1 MSIPKDMDELCEAFI
16 TCTTSEIDGLSGEA
30 RATVTL
36 DDVHA
41 LRVVV
46 REAEAGHPEALLML
60 ALLHFSDDRMRLPNV
75 EKNDVIAA
83 EYFRKAAE
91 QESVDAQDKLA
102 WMYFLGHAVERNFLL
117 AEHWNEK
124 TIAND
129 PDEGRETARTLQAVL
144 LSWRLRRVESAP
156 LTDQVLSFTY
166 KPLPTDASIHGLDE
180 DVCRM
185 SVDCEVCATPVPMD
199 GRKKYCPRCMVTAY
213 CSKACQKADWKRHKK
228 LCGKESEKKPVIKKK
243 VANAKAD
250 IDVLSG
256 YNNSL
261 PGLSQFATALYLIH
275 WNESPAIHVET
286 RAGTDGMDPNVLV
299 IPKSRWTSAL
309 KSSYGKLY
317 EDGPR
322 RDRFVVTH
330 DLQHLGPAV
339 AGAGRIISHE
349 IFLRPEFGR
358 YPHAMFAVDQVRKR
372 GLAEHLRQRT
382 AHPAT
387 AEEMK
392 AFGDLVH
399 DDATKKVFEPVP
411 PASTSGGVEDAARA
425 STSE

>member
-1 MSIPKDMDELCEAFI
+1 MSIPKDMDELCEALMA
-16 TCTTSEIDGLSGEA
+16 CTTSGEA
-30 RATVTL
+30 PGVNLL
-36 DDVHA
+36 DNVYA
-41 LRVVV
+41 RRVLEEV
-46 REAEAGHPEALLML
+46 AEAGDLQAQLTLGIMHHREDHPLSTT
-60 ALLHFSDDRMRLPNV
+60 F

-91 QESVDAQDKLA
+91 QESVDAQDTLA
-102 WMYFLGHAVERNFLL
+102 WMYFHGDGVERNFLL

-129 PDEGRETARTLQAVL
+129 PDEGRQTARTLQATL
-144 LSWRLRRVESAP
+144 LSWRLSRVESAP
-156 LTDQVLSFTY
+156 LIDQVLSFTY

-180 DVCRM
+180 TVCRM
-185 SVDCEVCATPVPMD
+185 IVDCEVCATPVPMD

-261 PGLSQFATALYLIH
+261 PGLSQFAISLYLIH
-275 WNESPAIHVET
+275 WNESAAIHVET

-322 RDRFVVTH
+322 RDRFVVTY

-392 AFGDLVH
+392 AFYDLIY
-399 DDATKKVFEPVP
+399 DNATKKVFEPEP
-411 PASTSGGVEDAARA
+411 LASTSGGAEDAARG

>member
-1 MSIPKDMDELCEAFI
+1 MDELYAAFM

-41 LRVVV
+41 LRVLV
-46 REAEAGHPEALLML
+46 REAEAGHPEALLTL
-60 ALLHFSDDRMRLPNV
+60 ARLHFSENPMRLPNV
-75 EKNDVIAA
+75 EKNEVIAA

-91 QESVDAQDKLA
+91 QESVDAQDMLA
-102 WMYFLGHAVERNFLL
+102 WKYFLGHSVERNFLL

-129 PDEGRETARTLQAVL
+129 PDEGRQTARTLQATL
-144 LSWRLRRVESAP
+144 LSWRLSRVESAP
-156 LTDQVLSFTY
+156 LIDQVLSFTY
-166 KPLPTDASIHGLDE
+166 KPLPTDASIRGMDE
-180 DVCRM
+180 TFCRII
-185 SVDCEVCATPVPMD
+185 VECEVCATLVPMD

-228 LCGKESEKKPVIKKK
+228 LCGKESEKKPVMKKD
-243 VANAKAD
+243 VAKN

-261 PGLSQFATALYLIH
+261 PGLSQFAISLYLIH
-275 WNESPAIHVET
+275 WNESAAIHVET

-299 IPKSRWTSAL
+299 IPKSRWDSGL
-309 KSSYGKLY
+309 KVSYGELY

-322 RDRFVVTH
+322 RERFVVTY

-339 AGAGRIISHE
+339 AGAGRFSHE
-349 IFLRPEFGR
+349 IFLRPEFER
-358 YPHAMFAVDQVRKR
+358 KPHAMFADQVRKR
-372 GLAEHLRQRT
+372 GLAEHLRRRT

-392 AFGDLVH
+392 AFYDLIY
-399 DDATKKVFEPVP
+399 DNATKKVFEPEP
-411 PASTSGGVEDAARA
+411 LASTSGGAEDAARG

>member
-1 MSIPKDMDELCEAFI
+1 MA
-16 TCTTSEIDGLSGEA
+16 CTTSGEA
-30 RATVTL
+30 PGVNLL
-36 DDVHA
+36 DNVYA
-41 LRVVV
+41 RRLLEEV
-46 REAEAGHPEALLML
+46 AEAGDLQAQLTLGQMHHREDHPLSTT
-60 ALLHFSDDRMRLPNV
+60 F

-91 QESVDAQDKLA
+91 QESVEAQDTLA
-102 WMYFLGHAVERNFLL
+102 WMYFHGDGVERNFLL

-129 PDEGRETARTLQAVL
+129 PDEERQTARTLQATL
-144 LSWRLRRVESAP
+144 LSWRLSRVESAP
-156 LTDQVLSFTY
+156 LPDQVLSFTY
-166 KPLPTDASIHGLDE
+166 KPLPTDASIRGLDE
-180 DVCRM
+180 TVCRM
-185 SVDCEVCATPVPMD
+185 IVDCEVCATPVPMD

-261 PGLSQFATALYLIH
+261 PGLSQFAISLYLIH

-372 GLAEHLRQRT
+372 GLAEHLRRRT

>member
-1 MSIPKDMDELCEAFI
+1 MA
-16 TCTTSEIDGLSGEA
+16 CTTSGEA
-30 RATVTL
+30 PGVNLL
-36 DDVHA
+36 DNVYA
-41 LRVVV
+41 RRLLEEV
-46 REAEAGHPEALLML
+46 AEAGDLQAQLTLGQMHHREDHPLSTT
-60 ALLHFSDDRMRLPNV
+60 F

-91 QESVDAQDKLA
+91 QESVEAQDTLA
-102 WMYFLGHAVERNFLL
+102 WMYFHGDGVERNFLL

-129 PDEGRETARTLQAVL
+129 PDEERQTARTLQATL
-144 LSWRLRRVESAP
+144 LSWRLSRVESAP
-156 LTDQVLSFTY
+156 LPDQVLSFTY
-166 KPLPTDASIHGLDE
+166 KPLPTDASIRGLDE
-180 DVCRM
+180 TVCRM
-185 SVDCEVCATPVPMD
+185 IVDCEVCATPVPMD

-250 IDVLSG
+250 IDVLSS

-261 PGLSQFATALYLIH
+261 PGLSQFAISLYLIH

>member
-1 MSIPKDMDELCEAFI
+1 MSIPKDMDELCEALMA
-16 TCTTSEIDGLSGEA
+16 CTTSGEA
-30 RATVTL
+30 PGVNLL
-36 DDVHA
+36 DNVYA
-41 LRVVV
+41 RRVLEEV
-46 REAEAGHPEALLML
+46 AEAGDLQAQLTLGQMHHREDHPLSTT
-60 ALLHFSDDRMRLPNV
+60 F

-91 QESVDAQDKLA
+91 QESVEAQDTLA
-102 WMYFLGHAVERNFLL
+102 WMYFHGDGVERNFLL

-129 PDEGRETARTLQAVL
+129 PDEERQTARTLQATL
-144 LSWRLRRVESAP
+144 LSWRLSRVESAP
-156 LTDQVLSFTY
+156 LPDQVLSFTY
-166 KPLPTDASIHGLDE
+166 KPLPTDASIRGLDE
-180 DVCRM
+180 TVCRM
-185 SVDCEVCATPVPMD
+185 IVDCEVCATPVPMD

-261 PGLSQFATALYLIH
+261 PGLSQFAISLYLIH

-399 DDATKKVFEPVP
+399 DDATKTVFEPVP
-411 PASTSGGVEDAARA
+411 PASTSGGADDATRA

>member
-1 MSIPKDMDELCEAFI
+1 ME
-16 TCTTSEIDGLSGEA
+16 
-30 RATVTL
+30 
-36 DDVHA
+36 
-41 LRVVV
+41 
-46 REAEAGHPEALLML
+46 
-60 ALLHFSDDRMRLPNV
+60 
-75 EKNDVIAA
+75 
-83 EYFRKAAE
+83 
-91 QESVDAQDKLA
+91 AQDTLA
-102 WMYFLGHAVERNFLL
+102 WMYFHGDGVERNFLL

-129 PDEGRETARTLQAVL
+129 PDEGRQTARTLQAML
-144 LSWRLRRVESAP
+144 LSWRLSRVESAP
-156 LTDQVLSFTY
+156 LIDQVLSFTY

-180 DVCRM
+180 TVCRM
-185 SVDCEVCATPVPMD
+185 IVDCEVCATPVPMD

-261 PGLSQFATALYLIH
+261 PGLSQFAISLYLIH

-299 IPKSRWTSAL
+299 IPKSRWTSGL

-322 RDRFVVTH
+322 RDRFVVTY

-392 AFGDLVH
+392 AFYDLIY
-399 DDATKKVFEPVP
+399 DNATKKVFEPEP
-411 PASTSGGVEDAARA
+411 LASTSGGAEDAARG

>member
-1 MSIPKDMDELCEAFI
+1 M

-30 RATVTL
+30 RATVEL

-41 LRVVV
+41 LRVLV
-46 REAEAGHPEALLML
+46 REAEAGHPEALLTL
-60 ALLHFSDDRMRLPNV
+60 GRLHSSDDRIRLPNV

-91 QESVDAQDKLA
+91 QESVEAQDMLA
-102 WMYFLGHAVERNFLL
+102 SMYFHGDGVERNFLL

-129 PDEGRETARTLQAVL
+129 PDEERQTARTLQALL
-144 LSWRLRRVESAP
+144 LSWRLGRVESAP

-166 KPLPTDASIHGLDE
+166 KPLPTDASIHGSYK
-180 DVCRM
+180 DVCRII
-185 SVDCEVCATPVPMD
+185 VDCEVCTNPIPLD

-228 LCGKESEKKPVIKKK
+228 LCGKKKSEIKPVFTKN

-261 PGLSQFATALYLIH
+261 PGLSRFATALYLIH
-275 WNESPAIHVET
+275 WNESPTIHVET
-286 RAGTDGMDPNVLV
+286 RAGTDGMNPTVIV
-299 IPKSRWTSAL
+299 IPKSRWDSAA

-317 EDGPR
+317 EDGPT
-322 RDRFVVTH
+322 RDRFSVAH
-330 DLQHLGPAV
+330 DLQHLRPAV
-339 AGAGRIISHE
+339 AGAGIIMSE
-349 IFLRPEFGR
+349 IFLRPELER
-358 YPHAMFAVDQVRKR
+358 NPHAMFAVEQIRKQ

-392 AFGDLVH
+392 AFYDLVY
-399 DDATKKVFEPVP
+399 DVAKKK
-411 PASTSGGVEDAARA
+411 
-425 STSE
+425 

>member
-1 MSIPKDMDELCEAFI
+1 MVELYEALKA
-16 TCTTSEIDGLSGEA
+16 CTTSEIDGLSGEA
-30 RATVTL
+30 RATVEL
-36 DDVHA
+36 DDVHV
-41 LRVVV
+41 LRVLV
-46 REAEAGHPEALLML
+46 REAEAGHPEALLTL
-60 ALLHFSDDRMRLPNV
+60 GRLHFIDDPMRLPNV

-91 QESVDAQDKLA
+91 QESVEAQDTLA
-102 WMYFLGHAVERNFLL
+102 WMYFHGDGVERNFLL

-129 PDEGRETARTLQAVL
+129 PDEERQTARTLQATL
-144 LSWRLRRVESAP
+144 LSWRLSRVESAP
-156 LTDQVLSFTY
+156 LPDQVLSFTY
-166 KPLPTDASIHGLDE
+166 KPLPTDASIRGLDE
-180 DVCRM
+180 TVCRM
-185 SVDCEVCATPVPMD
+185 IVDCEVCATPVPMD

-261 PGLSQFATALYLIH
+261 PGLSRFATALYLIH
-275 WNESPAIHVET
+275 WNESPAIHVAT

-299 IPKSRWTSAL
+299 IPKSRWDSVL
-309 KSSYGKLY
+309 KSSFGKFY
-317 EDGPR
+317 KDGPT
-322 RDRFVVTH
+322 RDKFVVTH
-330 DLQHLGPAV
+330 DLQHLGPEV
-339 AGAGRIISHE
+339 AGRGRLVSE
-349 IFLRPEFGR
+349 IHLKPEFDR
-358 YPHAMFAVDQVRKR
+358 DPHAMFAVHQVRKR
-372 GLAEHLRQRT
+372 DLAEHLRRRT

-392 AFGDLVH
+392 AFYDRAYDV
-399 DDATKKVFEPVP
+399 AKKRKKVFEPEP
-411 PASTSGGVEDAARA
+411 PASTSGGAENAGRG

>member
-1 MSIPKDMDELCEAFI
+1 MA
-16 TCTTSEIDGLSGEA
+16 CTTSGEA
-30 RATVTL
+30 PGVNLL
-36 DDVHA
+36 DNVYA
-41 LRVVV
+41 RRVLEEV
-46 REAEAGHPEALLML
+46 AEAGDLQAQLTLGQMHHREDHPLSTT
-60 ALLHFSDDRMRLPNV
+60 F

-91 QESVDAQDKLA
+91 QESVEAQDTLA
-102 WMYFLGHAVERNFLL
+102 WMYFHGDGVERNFLL

-129 PDEGRETARTLQAVL
+129 PDEERQTARTLQATL
-144 LSWRLRRVESAP
+144 LSWRLSRVESAP
-156 LTDQVLSFTY
+156 LPDQVLSFTY
-166 KPLPTDASIHGLDE
+166 KPLPTDASIRGLDE
-180 DVCRM
+180 TVCRM
-185 SVDCEVCATPVPMD
+185 IVDCEVCATPVPMD

-261 PGLSQFATALYLIH
+261 PGLSQFAISLYLIH

-358 YPHAMFAVDQVRKR
+358 YPHAMFAFAVDQVRKR

-392 AFGDLVH
+392 AFYDLVH

>member
-1 MSIPKDMDELCEAFI
+1 MA
-16 TCTTSEIDGLSGEA
+16 CTTSGEA
-30 RATVTL
+30 PGVNLL
-36 DDVHA
+36 DNVYA
-41 LRVVV
+41 RRVLEEV
-46 REAEAGHPEALLML
+46 AEAGDLQAQLTLGIMHHREDHPLSTT
-60 ALLHFSDDRMRLPNV
+60 F

-91 QESVDAQDKLA
+91 QESVDAQDTLA
-102 WMYFLGHAVERNFLL
+102 WMYFHGDGVERNFLL

-129 PDEGRETARTLQAVL
+129 PDEGRQTARTLQATL
-144 LSWRLRRVESAP
+144 LSWRLSRVESAP
-156 LTDQVLSFTY
+156 LIDQVLSFTY
-166 KPLPTDASIHGLDE
+166 KPLPTDALIHGMDE
-180 DVCRM
+180 GVCRII
-185 SVDCEVCATPVPMD
+185 VDCEVCATLVPMD

-261 PGLSQFATALYLIH
+261 PGLSQFAISLYLIH
-275 WNESPAIHVET
+275 WNESAAIHVET

-299 IPKSRWTSAL
+299 IPKSLWTSAL

-322 RDRFVVTH
+322 RDRFVVTY

-392 AFGDLVH
+392 AFYDLIY
-399 DDATKKVFEPVP
+399 DNATKKVFEPEP
-411 PASTSGGVEDAARA
+411 LASTSGGAEDAARG

>member
-1 MSIPKDMDELCEAFI
+1 MA
-16 TCTTSEIDGLSGEA
+16 CTTSGEA
-30 RATVTL
+30 PGVNLL
-36 DDVHA
+36 DVYA
-41 LRVVV
+41 RRVLE
-46 REAEAGHPEALLML
+46 EAEAGDLQAQLTLGIMHHREDHPLSTT
-60 ALLHFSDDRMRLPNV
+60 F

-91 QESVDAQDKLA
+91 QESVDAQDTLA
-102 WMYFLGHAVERNFLL
+102 WMYFHGHGVERNFLL

-129 PDEGRETARTLQAVL
+129 PDEGRQTARTLQAML
-144 LSWRLRRVESAP
+144 LSWRLSRVESAP
-156 LTDQVLSFTY
+156 LIDQVLSFTY

-180 DVCRM
+180 TVCRM
-185 SVDCEVCATPVPMD
+185 IVDCEVCATPVPMD

-261 PGLSQFATALYLIH
+261 PGLSQFAISLYLIH
-275 WNESPAIHVET
+275 WNESAAIHVET

-299 IPKSRWTSAL
+299 IPKSRWDSGL

-317 EDGPR
+317 EDVPR
-322 RDRFVVTH
+322 RERFVVTY

-358 YPHAMFAVDQVRKR
+358 YPHAMFAVDQVRNR

-392 AFGDLVH
+392 AFYDLIY
-399 DDATKKVFEPVP
+399 DNATKKVFEPEP
-411 PASTSGGVEDAARA
+411 LASTSGGAEDAARG

>member
-1 MSIPKDMDELCEAFI
+1 MA
-16 TCTTSEIDGLSGEA
+16 CTTSGEA
-30 RATVTL
+30 PGVNLL
-36 DDVHA
+36 DNVYA
-41 LRVVV
+41 RRLLEEV
-46 REAEAGHPEALLML
+46 AEAGDLQAQLTLGQMHHHEDHPLSTT
-60 ALLHFSDDRMRLPNV
+60 F

-91 QESVDAQDKLA
+91 QESVEAQDTLA
-102 WMYFLGHAVERNFLL
+102 WMYFHGDGVERNFLL

-129 PDEGRETARTLQAVL
+129 PDEERQTARTLQATL
-144 LSWRLRRVESAP
+144 LSWRLSRVESAP
-156 LTDQVLSFTY
+156 LPDQVLSFTY
-166 KPLPTDASIHGLDE
+166 KPLPTDASIRGLDE
-180 DVCRM
+180 TVCRM
-185 SVDCEVCATPVPMD
+185 IVDCEVCATPVPMD

-261 PGLSQFATALYLIH
+261 PGLSQFAISLYLIH

>member
-1 MSIPKDMDELCEAFI
+1 
-16 TCTTSEIDGLSGEA
+16 
-30 RATVTL
+30 
-36 DDVHA
+36 
-41 LRVVV
+41 
-46 REAEAGHPEALLML
+46 
-60 ALLHFSDDRMRLPNV
+60 MRLPNV

-124 TIAND
+124 TLAND

-166 KPLPTDASIHGLDE
+166 KPLPTDASIHGSFE

-185 SVDCEVCATPVPMD
+185 AVDCEVCATPVPLD
-199 GRKKYCPRCMVTAY
+199 GRKKYCKGCMITPY

-228 LCGKESEKKPVIKKK
+228 LCGKESEKKPVMKKNL
-243 VANAKAD
+243 ANAKAD

-261 PGLSQFATALYLIH
+261 PGLSRFATALYLIH
-275 WNESPAIHVET
+275 WNESPAIHVKT

-299 IPKSRWTSAL
+299 IPKSRWDSGL
-309 KSSYGKLY
+309 KSSCGKLY
-317 EDGPR
+317 KDGPT

-330 DLQHLGPAV
+330 DLQHLGPEV
-339 AGAGRIISHE
+339 AGRGRLVSE
-349 IFLRPEFGR
+349 IFLRPKFER
-358 YPHAMFAVDQVRKR
+358 DPRAMFAVDQVLKQ
-372 GLAEHLRQRT
+372 GLAEHLRRRT
-382 AHPAT
+382 AHPVT

-392 AFGDLVH
+392 AFDDL
-399 DDATKKVFEPVP
+399 A
-411 PASTSGGVEDAARA
+411 
-425 STSE
+425 

>member
-1 MSIPKDMDELCEAFI
+1 
-16 TCTTSEIDGLSGEA
+16 
-30 RATVTL
+30 
-36 DDVHA
+36 
-41 LRVVV
+41 
-46 REAEAGHPEALLML
+46 
-60 ALLHFSDDRMRLPNV
+60 V
-75 EKNDVIAA
+75 E
-83 EYFRKAAE
+83 
-91 QESVDAQDKLA
+91 AQDTLA
-102 WMYFLGHAVERNFLL
+102 WMYFPGDGVERNFLL

-129 PDEGRETARTLQAVL
+129 PDEERQTARTLQATL
-144 LSWRLRRVESAP
+144 LSWRLSRVESAP
-156 LTDQVLSFTY
+156 LPDQVLSFTY
-166 KPLPTDASIHGLDE
+166 KPLPTDASIRGLDE
-180 DVCRM
+180 TVCRM
-185 SVDCEVCATPVPMD
+185 IVDCEVCATPVPMD

-261 PGLSQFATALYLIH
+261 PGLSQFAISLYLIH
-275 WNESPAIHVET
+275 WNESAAIHVET

-299 IPKSRWTSAL
+299 IPKSRWDSGL

-322 RDRFVVTH
+322 RERFVVTY

-339 AGAGRIISHE
+339 AGAGRTFSHE
-349 IFLRPEFGR
+349 IFLRPEFER
-358 YPHAMFAVDQVRKR
+358 THAMFADQVRKR
-372 GLAEHLRQRT
+372 GLAEHLRRRT

-392 AFGDLVH
+392 AFYDRAYDV
-399 DDATKKVFEPVP
+399 AKKRKKVFEPEP
-411 PASTSGGVEDAARA
+411 PASTSGGAENAGRG

>member
-1 MSIPKDMDELCEAFI
+1 M

-30 RATVTL
+30 RATVEL
-36 DDVHA
+36 DDVHV
-41 LRVVV
+41 LRVLV
-46 REAEAGHPEALLML
+46 REAEAGHPEALLTL
-60 ALLHFSDDRMRLPNV
+60 GRLHFIDDPMRLPNV

-102 WMYFLGHAVERNFLL
+102 WLYFLGHAVERNFLL

-124 TIAND
+124 TLAND
-129 PDEGRETARTLQAVL
+129 PDEGRETARTLQALL
-144 LSWRLRRVESAP
+144 LSWRLGRVESAP

-166 KPLPTDASIHGLDE
+166 KPLPTDASIRGLDE
-180 DVCRM
+180 GVCRM
-185 SVDCEVCATPVPMD
+185 IVHCEVCATPVPMD
-199 GRKKYCPRCMVTAY
+199 GRKKYCPRCMITAY

-228 LCGKESEKKPVIKKK
+228 LCGKELENKPVHDQK

-250 IDVLSG
+250 IDVLNG

-261 PGLSQFATALYLIH
+261 PGLSRFATALYLIH
-275 WNESPAIHVET
+275 WNESPAIHVAT

-299 IPKSRWTSAL
+299 IPKSRWDSVL
-309 KSSYGKLY
+309 KSSFGKFY
-317 EDGPR
+317 KDGPT
-322 RDRFVVTH
+322 RDKFVVTH

-339 AGAGRIISHE
+339 AGAGIIMSE
-349 IFLRPEFGR
+349 TYLGPECEGNLH
-358 YPHAMFAVDQVRKR
+358 PMFAVEQVRKR

-392 AFGDLVH
+392 AFYDLVYG
-399 DDATKKVFEPVP
+399 DTTKKVFEPEP
-411 PASTSGGVEDAARA
+411 PASTSGGADDAARA

>member
-1 MSIPKDMDELCEAFI
+1 MA
-16 TCTTSEIDGLSGEA
+16 CTTSGEA
-30 RATVTL
+30 PGVNLL
-36 DDVHA
+36 DNVYA
-41 LRVVV
+41 RRLLEEV
-46 REAEAGHPEALLML
+46 AEAGDLQAQLTLGQMHHREDHPLSTT
-60 ALLHFSDDRMRLPNV
+60 F

-91 QESVDAQDKLA
+91 QESVEAQDTLA
-102 WMYFLGHAVERNFLL
+102 WMYFHGDGVERNFLL

-129 PDEGRETARTLQAVL
+129 PDEERQTARTLQATL
-144 LSWRLRRVESAP
+144 LSWRLSRVESAP
-156 LTDQVLSFTY
+156 LPDQVLSFTY
-166 KPLPTDASIHGLDE
+166 KPLPTDASIRGLDE
-180 DVCRM
+180 TVCRM
-185 SVDCEVCATPVPMD
+185 IVDCEVCATPVPMD

-256 YNNSL
+256 VNNSL
-261 PGLSQFATALYLIH
+261 PGLSQFAISLYLIH

-309 KSSYGKLY
+309 KSSYGELY

>member
-1 MSIPKDMDELCEAFI
+1 MA
-16 TCTTSEIDGLSGEA
+16 CTTSGEA
-30 RATVTL
+30 PGVNLL
-36 DDVHA
+36 DNVYA
-41 LRVVV
+41 RRVLEEV
-46 REAEAGHPEALLML
+46 AEAGDLQAQLTLGQMHHREDHPLSTT
-60 ALLHFSDDRMRLPNV
+60 F

-91 QESVDAQDKLA
+91 QESVEAQDTLA
-102 WMYFLGHAVERNFLL
+102 WMYFHGDGVERNFLL

-129 PDEGRETARTLQAVL
+129 PDEERQTARTLQATL
-144 LSWRLRRVESAP
+144 LSWRLSRVESAP
-156 LTDQVLSFTY
+156 LPDQVLSFTY
-166 KPLPTDASIHGLDE
+166 KPLPTDASIRGLDE
-180 DVCRM
+180 TVCRM
-185 SVDCEVCATPVPMD
+185 IVDCEVCATPVPMD

-261 PGLSQFATALYLIH
+261 PGLSQFAISLYLIH

>member
-1 MSIPKDMDELCEAFI
+1 MA
-16 TCTTSEIDGLSGEA
+16 CTTSGEA
-30 RATVTL
+30 PGVNLL
-36 DDVHA
+36 DNVYA
-41 LRVVV
+41 RRVLEEV
-46 REAEAGHPEALLML
+46 AEAGDLQAQLTLGQMHHREDHPLSTT
-60 ALLHFSDDRMRLPNV
+60 F

-91 QESVDAQDKLA
+91 QESVEAQDTLA
-102 WMYFLGHAVERNFLL
+102 WMYFHGDGVERNFLL

-129 PDEGRETARTLQAVL
+129 PDEERQTARTLQATL
-144 LSWRLRRVESAP
+144 LSWRLSRVESAP
-156 LTDQVLSFTY
+156 LPDQVLSFTY
-166 KPLPTDASIHGLDE
+166 KPLPTDASIRGLDE
-180 DVCRM
+180 TVCRM
-185 SVDCEVCATPVPMD
+185 IVDCEVCATPVPMD

-261 PGLSQFATALYLIH
+261 PGLSRFATALYLIH

-286 RAGTDGMDPNVLV
+286 RAGTDGMYPNVLV
-299 IPKSRWTSAL
+299 IPKSRWNSAL

-399 DDATKKVFEPVP
+399 DDATKTVFEPVP
-411 PASTSGGVEDAARA
+411 PASTSGGAENAGRG

>member
-1 MSIPKDMDELCEAFI
+1 MA
-16 TCTTSEIDGLSGEA
+16 CTTSGEA
-30 RATVTL
+30 PGVNLL
-36 DDVHA
+36 DNVYA
-41 LRVVV
+41 RRVLEEV
-46 REAEAGHPEALLML
+46 AEAGDLQAQLTLGQMHHREDHPLSTT
-60 ALLHFSDDRMRLPNV
+60 F

-91 QESVDAQDKLA
+91 QESVDAQDTLA
-102 WMYFLGHAVERNFLL
+102 WMYFHGDGVERNFLL

-129 PDEGRETARTLQAVL
+129 PDEERQTARTLQATL
-144 LSWRLRRVESAP
+144 LSWRLSRVESAP
-156 LTDQVLSFTY
+156 LPDQVLSFTY

-180 DVCRM
+180 TVCRM
-185 SVDCEVCATPVPMD
+185 IVDCEVCATPVPMD

-228 LCGKESEKKPVIKKK
+228 LCGKESEKKPVIKKNL
-243 VANAKAD
+243 ANAKAD

-261 PGLSQFATALYLIH
+261 PGLSQFAISLYLIH
-275 WNESPAIHVET
+275 WNESAAIHVET

-322 RDRFVVTH
+322 RDRFVVTY

-392 AFGDLVH
+392 AFYDLIY
-399 DDATKKVFEPVP
+399 DNATKKVFEPEP
-411 PASTSGGVEDAARA
+411 LASTSGGAEDAARG